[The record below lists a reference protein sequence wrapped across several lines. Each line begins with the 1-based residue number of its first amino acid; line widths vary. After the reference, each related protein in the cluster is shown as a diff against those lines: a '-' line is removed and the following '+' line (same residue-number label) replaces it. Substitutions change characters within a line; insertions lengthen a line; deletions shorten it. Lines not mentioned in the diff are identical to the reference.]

1 MSKRI
6 LLVDDD
12 PVIRLLVGDYL
23 RALGHE
29 VEEAEGGR
37 ACLSKLDELTPE
49 ILVLDLLMPDLN
61 GLEVLKSVRQH
72 PKIKFLP
79 VILLSANAEIKEIA
93 AREEVEADLY
103 LLKPFEMNALK
114 LAVEKLSL

>member
-29 VEEAEGGR
+29 VDEANGGK
-37 ACLSKLDELTPE
+37 ACLNRLESSIPE
-49 ILVLDLLMPDLN
+49 ILVLDLLMPDIN
-61 GLEVLKSVRQH
+61 GLEVLKSVRQD
-72 PKIKFLP
+72 PKMHSIP
-79 VILLSANAEIKEIA
+79 VILLSANAEIKDIA
-93 AREEVEADLY
+93 AREDVEADLY
-103 LLKPFEMNALK
+103 LLKPFEMSALK
-114 LAVEKLSL
+114 LAVDKVSD